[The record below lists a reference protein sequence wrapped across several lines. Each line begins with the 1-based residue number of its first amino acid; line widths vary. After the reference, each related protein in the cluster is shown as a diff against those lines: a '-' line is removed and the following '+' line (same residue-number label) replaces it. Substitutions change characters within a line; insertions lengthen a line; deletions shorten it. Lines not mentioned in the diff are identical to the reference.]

1 MGVPNRHQRCFLPW
15 KFRRRD
21 SKAAPEWT
29 GFLDK
34 TVRFEGTLECPGTF
48 RVEGEVKGLL
58 ISAHTLI
65 LGEEARVEGQ
75 IEGQD
80 VVISGRF
87 NGAIFAKGKVEIHNK
102 GIATG
107 EIHSHCLV
115 IEPGG
120 LFDGECHM
128 VAPTEPAKTLTIPIR
143 AAQAS

>member
-1 MGVPNRHQRCFLPW
+1 
-15 KFRRRD
+15 
-21 SKAAPEWT
+21 
-29 GFLDK
+29 
-34 TVRFEGTLECPGTF
+34 
-48 RVEGEVKGLL
+48 VKGLL

-102 GIATG
+102 GIVTG

-128 VAPTEPAKTLTIPIR
+128 VAPTEAAKTLTIPIR

>member
-1 MGVPNRHQRCFLPW
+1 MPW
-15 KFRRRD
+15 KFGKREP
-21 SKAAPEWT
+21 SKAVPEWT

-34 TVRFEGTLECPGTF
+34 SVRFEGTLECPGTF
-48 RVEGEVKGLL
+48 RVEGDVKGLL
-58 ISAHTLI
+58 ISTHTLI

-75 IEGQD
+75 IEGND

-120 LFDGECHM
+120 IFDGECH
-128 VAPTEPAKTLTIPIR
+128 VIAPSEAAKSVTIPIR
-143 AAQAS
+143 AAQAG

>member
-1 MGVPNRHQRCFLPW
+1 M
-15 KFRRRD
+15 
-21 SKAAPEWT
+21 PEWT

-58 ISAHTLI
+58 ISAHNLI
-65 LGEEARVEGQ
+65 LGDEARVEGQ
-75 IEGQD
+75 IEGND

-87 NGAIFAKGKVEIHNK
+87 NGVIFAKGKVEIHNK

-120 LFDGECHM
+120 VFDGQCHII
-128 VAPTEPAKTLTIPIR
+128 APSDSAKAVTIPIR

>member
-1 MGVPNRHQRCFLPW
+1 V
-15 KFRRRD
+15 
-21 SKAAPEWT
+21 PEWT

-58 ISAHTLI
+58 ISAHNLI
-65 LGEEARVEGQ
+65 LGDEARVEGQ
-75 IEGQD
+75 IEGND

-87 NGAIFAKGKVEIHNK
+87 NGVIFAKGKVEIHNK

-120 LFDGECHM
+120 VFDGQCHII
-128 VAPTEPAKTLTIPIR
+128 APSDSAKAVTIPIR

>member
-1 MGVPNRHQRCFLPW
+1 
-15 KFRRRD
+15 
-21 SKAAPEWT
+21 
-29 GFLDK
+29 
-34 TVRFEGTLECPGTF
+34 VRFEGTLECPGTF

-58 ISAHTLI
+58 ISAHNLI

-75 IEGQD
+75 IEGND

-87 NGAIFAKGKVEIHNK
+87 NGVIFAKGKVEIHNK

-120 LFDGECHM
+120 VFDGQCHII
-128 VAPTEPAKTLTIPIR
+128 APSEPPKPVTIPIR